1 MITMLARSLGLL
13 LLGAAMLSAGPPAN
27 EHDLGKQLKR
37 VERSIDGRFEQTIH
51 PSPMAL
57 VGVTRGFYLQ
67 GFGAVFSL
75 EVNVVPTPNI
85 SPFFRGY
92 DAEQKRNLN
101 RRKKEQLKPLE
112 ARAREILTEEVAKV
126 EALPADEAVA
136 LAISLFYYNWEDIGG
151 LPFQLVVQ
159 APKQVLLD
167 RGAGRLTD
175 SEFNRQVEVTSR
187 F

>member
-1 MITMLARSLGLL
+1 MLRPSLGLL

-37 VERSIDGRFEQTIH
+37 VERSIDSRFERAIDEV
-51 PSPMAL
+51 SPMAL
-57 VGVTRGFYLQ
+57 AGVTRGFYLE
-67 GFGAVFSL
+67 GFGVVFSL

-92 DAEQKRNLN
+92 NEEQKRALN
-101 RRKKEQLKPLE
+101 RRKQERLKLLA
-112 ARAREILTEEVAKV
+112 ARARKILTEEAAKV
-126 EALPADEAVA
+126 ESLPADETLA

-159 APKQVLLD
+159 APKRVFLD
-167 RGAGRLTD
+167 HGAGRLTD
-175 SEFNRQVEVTSR
+175 SEFNRQVEVTSL